1 MTARLVVVASADAG
15 HVGDAMRWA
24 RTPVRVVA
32 PAAGWVWVLPHGEGA
47 VAMDRVVEEASDV
60 APALLVTVTPWRSEL
75 QLWRAEKRVRTLEWA
90 AGTVSGLDSE
100 DSVAAATDLA
110 DLFVPDHAD
119 HADRAGLVRALSR
132 QLAGPRPGTG
142 AWRDVVDLLQLPVPA
157 GFADLPATELAAGQG
172 RVVHATGWIDAARAP
187 TAAQEDARRR
197 TDEAFARAPRSVSRI
212 RTVAVV
218 AAALAAWLTASSR
231 SWIPLVV
238 LAVVLAGCLVAAA
251 RVGSGRGRGRPV
263 DDD

>member
-15 HVGDAMRWA
+15 QVRDAMRWA

-32 PAAGWVWVLPHGEGA
+32 PTAGWVWVLPHGEGS

-75 QLWRAEKRVRTLEWA
+75 QLWRAEKPVRTLEWA
-90 AGTVSGLDSE
+90 AGTVSGLDSDE
-100 DSVAAATDLA
+100 SVAVATDLA
-110 DLFVPDHAD
+110 DLLVAD
-119 HADRAGLVRALSR
+119 HDDRAGLVRALSR

-157 GFADLPATELAAGQG
+157 GFADLPAAELAAGQG
-172 RVVHATGWIDAARAP
+172 RVVHATGWIDAARVP
-187 TAAQEDARRR
+187 TAAEEDATRR
-197 TDEAFARAPRSVSRI
+197 TDLALARAPRSVTRL

-231 SWIPLVV
+231 SWIPLAVG
-238 LAVVLAGCLVAAA
+238 AVVLTGCLVAAA
-251 RVGSGRGRGRPV
+251 RISSGGGPGRPV

>member
-1 MTARLVVVASADAG
+1 VVVASADAG

-75 QLWRAEKRVRTLEWA
+75 QLWCAEKPVRTLEWA
-90 AGTVSGLDSE
+90 AGTVAGLDSE

-110 DLFVPDHAD
+110 DLLVPDHT
-119 HADRAGLVRALSR
+119 DRAGLVRALSR

-157 GFADLPATELAAGQG
+157 GFVDLPAGELAAGQG
-172 RVVHATGWIDAARAP
+172 LVVHARGWIDAARTP
-187 TAAQEDARRR
+187 TAAQEDARRH
-197 TDEAFARAPRSVSRI
+197 TDEPPARAPGTVARI

-218 AAALAAWLTASSR
+218 AIALAAWVAASSR

-238 LAVVLAGCLVAAA
+238 GAVVLAGCLVAAA
-251 RVGSGRGRGRPV
+251 RISSGRGPGGPV
-263 DDD
+263 DPD

>member
-32 PAAGWVWVLPHGEGA
+32 PAAGWVWVLPHGEGS

-90 AGTVSGLDSE
+90 AGTVGGLDSE
-100 DSVAAATDLA
+100 DSVAAATDLV
-110 DLFVPDHAD
+110 DLLVPDHDD
-119 HADRAGLVRALSR
+119 HAGLVQALSR

-157 GFADLPATELAAGQG
+157 GFVDLPAAELAAGQG

-187 TAAQEDARRR
+187 TAVQEDARRPPR
-197 TDEAFARAPRSVSRI
+197 TIALI

-218 AAALAAWLTASSR
+218 ATALAAWLTVSSR
-231 SWIPLVV
+231 SWVPLAVG
-238 LAVVLAGCLVAAA
+238 AVVLAGCLVAAA
-251 RVGSGRGRGRPV
+251 RIGSGRGASRAV
-263 DDD
+263 DDG